1 MAQFRVMTWNV
12 ENLFDVGDDDGP
24 KTQTQFAAKIE
35 SLRAVIDAQ
44 RPHVLTLQEVGSESA
59 LTKLQAALEHKLAH
73 RAVAEPDERGIRVA
87 IISRRVLHDPVEIR
101 PFPSG
106 LLPVQVG
113 DDPPGSDG
121 PRMMN
126 QMGRAA
132 LQVTV
137 RANNRDVHIITAHL
151 KSKLLTFPDGRF
163 TPHNEDER
171 ARYASYALY
180 RRASEATTLRSHLDA
195 LLAGGGREMAV
206 VLTGDMN
213 DEVDA
218 ATTLILNGPPGSEIG
233 SVGFDQPDLGDG
245 DRMWNTA
252 SLIPEALRFSR
263 LYRGRMEL
271 IDHIFVSN
279 FLVTGTR
286 VLEVTTVTA
295 AAGMPS
301 IEDDPNARQGKPGS
315 DHAAVIATF
324 DF

>member
-1 MAQFRVMTWNV
+1 MSQFRLMTWNV

-24 KTQTQFAAKIE
+24 KTQAQFAAKIE

-59 LTKLQAALEHKLAH
+59 LAKLQAALEHKLPH
-73 RAVAEPDERGIRVA
+73 RA
-87 IISRRVLHDPVEIR
+87 IISRRVLHDPAEIR

-113 DDPPGSDG
+113 DDPPGPDG

-126 QMGRAA
+126 QMGRGA

-163 TPHNEDER
+163 TPHTEDER
-171 ARYASYALY
+171 ARYATYALY
-180 RRASEATTLRSHLDA
+180 RRASEATTLRSNLDA
-195 LLAGGGREMAV
+195 LLGGGGREMAV

-252 SLIPEALRFSR
+252 SLIPEAMRFSR

-286 VLEVTTVTA
+286 ISDVTTVTA

-301 IEDDPNARQGKPGS
+301 IEDDPDARQGKPGS

>member
-1 MAQFRVMTWNV
+1 
-12 ENLFDVGDDDGP
+12 
-24 KTQTQFAAKIE
+24 
-35 SLRAVIDAQ
+35 
-44 RPHVLTLQEVGSESA
+44 
-59 LTKLQAALEHKLAH
+59 
-73 RAVAEPDERGIRVA
+73 
-87 IISRRVLHDPVEIR
+87 
-101 PFPSG
+101 
-106 LLPVQVG
+106 
-113 DDPPGSDG
+113 
-121 PRMMN
+121 
-126 QMGRAA
+126 
-132 LQVTV
+132 
-137 RANNRDVHIITAHL
+137 
-151 KSKLLTFPDGRF
+151 
-163 TPHNEDER
+163 
-171 ARYASYALY
+171 
-180 RRASEATTLRSHLDA
+180 
-195 LLAGGGREMAV
+195 MAV

-233 SVGFDQPDLGDG
+233 SVGFDQPDHGDG

-286 VLEVTTVTA
+286 ITDVTTVTA

-301 IEDDPNARQGKPGS
+301 IEDDPDARQGKPGS